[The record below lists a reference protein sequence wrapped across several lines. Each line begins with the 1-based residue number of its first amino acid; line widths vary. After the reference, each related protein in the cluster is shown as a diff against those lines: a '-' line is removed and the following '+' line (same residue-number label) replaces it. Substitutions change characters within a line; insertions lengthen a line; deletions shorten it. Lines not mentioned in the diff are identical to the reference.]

1 MLLIYISTRV
11 GRDSGFFEPRIYFH
25 LGHAIPVYTLYY
37 KSPAGFSGIPDD
49 FVFPLSSGFSGLG
62 LVLP

>member
-25 LGHAIPVYTLYY
+25 LPVYTLYLYY
-37 KSPAGFSGIPDD
+37 KSHAGFSGIPDD